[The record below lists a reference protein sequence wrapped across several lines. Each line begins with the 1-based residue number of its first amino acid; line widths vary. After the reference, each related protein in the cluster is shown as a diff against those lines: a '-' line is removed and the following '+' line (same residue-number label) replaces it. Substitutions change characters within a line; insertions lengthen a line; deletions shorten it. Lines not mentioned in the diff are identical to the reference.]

1 MPRGET
7 PPWGDSTEG
16 RPRHCDTASYDGT
29 VRPERFTDLLTA
41 GQAAQAIADGW
52 SRGAP
57 HDEIEMLAL
66 GDGGPGLLDVLAA
79 GLAPSAGATD
89 TELLTVPD
97 PWGRPTPVEL
107 LLADSQGQRTAYL
120 EAAQV
125 CGPQTRHPQDS
136 AGAASSFGVGAA
148 LVAAL
153 DAGAERIVVG
163 LEGASAPDAGFGLL
177 AALGAGPV
185 ERLGRGALALG
196 DLTGDE
202 LSGLES
208 AVDRL
213 ARARLIGLGELRQA
227 LLGFGGVAAGLTAAL
242 GAEPSEAQAIEAVDL
257 VSGAPRRLDR
267 LPGVG
272 AGAGLGLAFAVLG
285 AALADGP
292 EAVAA
297 ELGLDEALS
306 RADLLVTG
314 TGVLGWDSLRGS
326 PVTVAAAAAQRHG
339 IPVVVL
345 AGQLGAGRRETMA
358 AGINGT
364 YAACSSL
371 AEWPVFAAAPAGS
384 LATRAAAVARTW
396 SPGSRTDGPS

>member
-1 MPRGET
+1 MR
-7 PPWGDSTEG
+7 
-16 RPRHCDTASYDGT
+16 
-29 VRPERFTDLLTA
+29 VLIVPERFTDLLTA

-79 GLAPSAGATD
+79 GLATSAGATD

-107 LLADSQGQRTAYL
+107 LLADHRGQRTAYL

-125 CGPQTRHPQDS
+125 CGPQTRHARDS

-163 LEGASAPDAGFGLL
+163 LEGATAPDAGFGLL

-185 ERLGRGALALG
+185 ECLGRGALGLG

-213 ARARLIGLGELRQA
+213 AQARLIGLGELRQA
-227 LLGFGGVAAGLTAAL
+227 LLGLGGVAAGLTAAL
-242 GAEPSEAQAIEAVDL
+242 GAEPSEAQAIEGALGHGVDVLRRLRPEPVDL
-257 VSGAPRRLDR
+257 ISGTPRRLDR

-285 AALADGP
+285 ADLADGA
-292 EAVAA
+292 EAVAV
-297 ELGLDEALS
+297 ELGLDQALS
-306 RADLLVTG
+306 RTDLLVTG